1 MSLVLYLRAFFL
13 IKSQPQMTDSLFAI
27 NIFLLNLIFRI
38 VGFKP
43 AIPGIAE
50 IVISV
55 LFCEFK
61 KLKLL

>member
-1 MSLVLYLRAFFL
+1 
-13 IKSQPQMTDSLFAI
+13 MTDSLFAI